1 LHTFPI
7 RAALTNVLSMSNSPH
22 PPENASHDPLVTPA
36 TPVHHDCSKEAE
48 SSQSNPCHHLSQDHH
63 LSQGAQEAPSP
74 SRAESPT
81 VRQWSQPAS
90 TFALKRTS
98 PSERLSRP
106 DSIHSPQ
113 LSERDSIFATHYI
126 ASDSGANTP
135 QFPPESALD
144 HERPVNAI
152 PVLDYAPGSPSPISK
167 VFPHR
172 PHIDPS
178 HVEVDVR
185 RHLPLRSS
193 PLFAHTD
200 APRSS
205 LLRTSISSSGQ
216 LKDQDSEIIAP
227 SVHSAPSNEAGMKT
241 GSSRDTLAEH
251 SLLPSLI
258 DDASRHS
265 QSLTPLSS
273 GQDWPLVKSETAPHT
288 SFADSARGIPL
299 EESSTRGRR
308 GRVDSA
314 IEANLAHAE
323 PASNVRS
330 RKSSH
335 YLGLFKENTTS
346 SDPKRWEDRT
356 RQQDEPFDMGD
367 RTMEPPNPKLHALA
381 EEDRILR
388 KSISL
393 PSLGDGQSLESP
405 TSPNTPQYLHEEDGH
420 QRRPR
425 ALPRGLL
432 EEIRNFHLT
441 PGGSHGSSF
450 SKSIPTQ
457 YSERSRDYFQTEP
470 HVERFRDSL
479 SSVEEGECRESAQ
492 FEEEEENEQIS
503 SAVYFPHK
511 STVPEGVD
519 LSEQLLADPDSVQT
533 LQLSAAEKGHEL
545 MLVPQDRRESPERE
559 VSHVDISF
567 RSKNESKILSG
578 ELPDLRSPA
587 ESLPEKNL
595 GTVSEHSYD
604 STAESEIVSADESYH
619 SMHDESSL
627 TDDLEVTP
635 TATPTQRSRLHVR
648 RKSKPAAPLGAVELK
663 PYRHQVGGHTT
674 VFRFSRRA
682 VCKQLNNREN
692 EFYERIER
700 RHPDMLMFL
709 PRYAL
714 PHYNA
719 RIPRPLPGIDA
730 SSFLTQQVS

>member
-1 LHTFPI
+1 
-7 RAALTNVLSMSNSPH
+7 MSNPPH
-22 PPENASHDPLVTPA
+22 APEDTLHDPLVTPA
-36 TPVHHDCSKEAE
+36 TPVHHDCSEEAE
-48 SSQSNPCHHLSQDHH
+48 LSPSNPRHHLSQDYQ
-63 LSQGAQEAPSP
+63 SQGAQGVPSP

-90 TFALKRTS
+90 AFALNRTS
-98 PSERLSRP
+98 TIPLEKLSRP
-106 DSIHSPQ
+106 ESIHSPQ
-113 LSERDSIFATHYI
+113 LSERDSIFATHYLP
-126 ASDSGANTP
+126 SDSGANTP
-135 QFPPESALD
+135 QLPPERASD

-152 PVLDYAPGSPSPISK
+152 PGLDDAPGSPSPISK

-172 PHIDPS
+172 SHVDPS
-178 HVEVDVR
+178 HMEVDVR

-193 PLFAHTD
+193 PLFSHTD

-205 LLRTSISSSGQ
+205 LLRSSISSSDHV
-216 LKDQDSEIIAP
+216 KDQEGETITP
-227 SVHSAPSNEAGMKT
+227 SVHTGPSDETGTKT
-241 GSSRDTLAEH
+241 GSSQDTLAER

-258 DDASRHS
+258 DDASHHS
-265 QSLTPLSS
+265 RSLTPSSS
-273 GQDWPLVKSETAPHT
+273 GQDRPMVSSETAPHI
-288 SFADSARGIPL
+288 SFADSSRGIPL

-314 IEANLAHAE
+314 IEANLANAE

-346 SDPKRWEDRT
+346 PDRKRWDDRT
-356 RQQDEPFDMGD
+356 RQQDEPFDLRD
-367 RTMEPPNPKLHALA
+367 HTMEPENPKFHALA
-381 EEDRILR
+381 EEDGILR

-393 PSLGDGQSLESP
+393 PSLGNGPSPESA
-405 TSPNTPQYLHEEDGH
+405 TSMNTSQQADQEDGH

-441 PGGSHGSSF
+441 PGGGRGSSF

-457 YSERSRDYFQTEP
+457 YSERSRDYFQREP
-470 HVERFRDSL
+470 HVEHFADSL
-479 SSVEEGECRESAQ
+479 SSFEEGERRESAQ

-511 STVPEGVD
+511 RTVPEGVD
-519 LSEQLLADPDSVQT
+519 LSEQLLADSDSVET
-533 LQLSAAEKGHEL
+533 LQISAAEKGHEL
-545 MLVPQDRRESPERE
+545 MLVPQDRRESAEQE
-559 VSHVDISF
+559 VGHVDISF

-587 ESLPEKNL
+587 EGLPEKSL
-595 GTVSEHSYD
+595 STVSEHSYD
-604 STAESEIVSADESYH
+604 STGESETVSADESSQ

-635 TATPTQRSRLHVR
+635 TATPTQRSRFPLR
-648 RKSKPAAPLGAVELK
+648 RKSKPAGPLGAVELK

-692 EFYERIER
+692 EFYERIEK
-700 RHPDMLMFL
+700 RHPDMLVFL

-714 PHYNA
+714 PHYDGSAA
-719 RIPRPLPGIDA
+719 RSSPGINAFSVIPPQGSDN
-730 SSFLTQQVS
+730 F